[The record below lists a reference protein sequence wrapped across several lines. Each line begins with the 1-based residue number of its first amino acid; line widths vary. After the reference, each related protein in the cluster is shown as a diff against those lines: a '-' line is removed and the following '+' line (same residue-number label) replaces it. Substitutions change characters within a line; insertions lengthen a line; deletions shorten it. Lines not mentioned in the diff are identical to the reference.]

1 MKNKA
6 ILGLLLLSSVL
17 LTSCANKPVYEPVAD
32 QGIVCRPY
40 QGTQSET
47 EQKKQTCLSVD
58 YDTNPVRFHRVAPWE
73 LDQLPAMPDTN

>member
-6 ILGLLLLSSVL
+6 FLGLMLLGSII
-17 LTSCANKPVYEPVAD
+17 LTSCANKPTYEPIAD

-40 QGTQSET
+40 QGTQT
-47 EQKKQTCLSVD
+47 EPRKISCLSID